1 MALPPHLATDLRTIL
16 GAFGAAHGSAV
27 VPSNQGKA
35 LEAWLLMKLAEAADL
50 LPTWHVSLR
59 RGDGSRLPSGA
70 VFNLPGHGSRIPP
83 SNVHAAGYV
92 LIEHLEHAD
101 RNLELRGSL
110 QWQGRSGALHECDVS
125 IVPALIGTAL
135 RTHGGGY
142 PHGLPGAAIECK
154 DRTAIGTLD
163 ETRQTLAR
171 LFDLALVTQPVPGWS
186 CRIYENNTHRQWG
199 RRSSKYVSFFARGT
213 FGIARAGTFQPGAQ
227 QLGQHY
233 SVGRFG
239 AIYHPSGASLGALL
253 QRFRTTLHT
262 IAAF

>member
-83 SNVHAAGYV
+83 ANVHAAGYV

-110 QWQGRSGALHECDVS
+110 QWR
-125 IVPALIGTAL
+125 
-135 RTHGGGY
+135 
-142 PHGLPGAAIECK
+142 
-154 DRTAIGTLD
+154 
-163 ETRQTLAR
+163 
-171 LFDLALVTQPVPGWS
+171 
-186 CRIYENNTHRQWG
+186 
-199 RRSSKYVSFFARGT
+199 
-213 FGIARAGTFQPGAQ
+213 
-227 QLGQHY
+227 
-233 SVGRFG
+233 
-239 AIYHPSGASLGALL
+239 
-253 QRFRTTLHT
+253 
-262 IAAF
+262 